1 MTWKKYTIHINSDAE
16 DIVCAALCDLGITSV
31 EIEDKKPAS
40 ESELMGLFGE
50 VVPEMPKDDHLA
62 RVSFYLEEA
71 DGDSCGGQENMPADD
86 HEELLAKVRA
96 ALDELRAFSDIGE
109 GRITT
114 DVTEEEDWVNN
125 WKKYFHQFRIDDL
138 LIVPSWEEPDFGC
151 EEVEK
156 ILHIDPGTAFGTG
169 KHETTQLAVRALR
182 KYIKPGDKILD
193 IGTGSG
199 ILGILALMDGAKSV
213 FGTDIDPQ
221 VLPAVEENLERN
233 GLADA
238 PFTCLI
244 GNIVD
249 DPETQKAVG
258 EAGPYDICVSNIIAE
273 ILTGVTPEAEKC
285 LKKGGLFLTSGILT
299 GHEHL
304 VYEAMEKAGFEV
316 IETNRMGDWFMI
328 AAKK

>member
-16 DIVCAALCDLGITSV
+16 DLVCAALYDLGITSV
-31 EIEDKKPAS
+31 EIEDKQPAS
-40 ESELMGLFGE
+40 QSELMGLFGD
-50 VVPEMPKDDHLA
+50 VVPEMPEDDHLA
-62 RVSFYLEEA
+62 QILFYLEEA
-71 DGDSCGGQENMPADD
+71 AAGEAAEPDRS
-86 HEELLAKVRA
+86 HEAVLEKVRA
-96 ALDELRAFSDIGE
+96 ALDELRAFGDIGE

-114 DVTEEEDWVNN
+114 DTTEEEDWVNN
-125 WKKYFHQFRIDDL
+125 WKQYFHQFRIDDL

-169 KHETTQLAVRALR
+169 KHETTQLAMRALR

-199 ILGILALMDGAKSV
+199 ILGILALMDGAESV

-233 GLADA
+233 GLKDA

-249 DPETQKAVG
+249 DPEVQETVRA
-258 EAGPYDICVSNIIAE
+258 AGPYDICVSNIIAE
-273 ILTGVTPEAEKC
+273 ILTGVTPQAAVC
-285 LKKGGLFLTSGILT
+285 LKDGGLFLTSGILT

-304 VYEAMEKAGFEV
+304 VYDAMEKAGFTV

-328 AAKK
+328 AARK